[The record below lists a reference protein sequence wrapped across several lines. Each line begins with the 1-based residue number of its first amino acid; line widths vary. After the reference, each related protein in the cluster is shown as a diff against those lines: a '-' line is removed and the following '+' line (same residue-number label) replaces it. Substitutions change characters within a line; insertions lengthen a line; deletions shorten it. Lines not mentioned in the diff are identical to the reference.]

1 MKLVIAPDPYDVWA
15 MPFVQPYQLPVREPR
30 PGFRGRFFHSDHMT
44 FAYYSIQQGGWVH
57 IHHHENEEVWHILE
71 GEVEMTVGGEQR
83 LVRGGEAAVV
93 PAGVEHSATA
103 VQSSQVIVVDFPVRT
118 EVGGIDIG

>member
-1 MKLVIAPDPYDVWA
+1 MGFIEPGTLP
-15 MPFVQPYQLPVREPR
+15 QLEPKQ
-30 PGFRGRFFHSDHMT
+30 GWRGRFFHSDHMT

-57 IHHHENEEVWHILE
+57 AHHHENEEVWHVLE

-103 VQSSQVIVVDFPVRT
+103 TELCRVIVVDFPVRT
-118 EVGGIDIG
+118 EVAGVDIG

>member
-1 MKLVIAPDPYDVWA
+1 
-15 MPFVQPYQLPVREPR
+15 MPFVQPDRLPLREPR

-57 IHHHENEEVWHILE
+57 AHHHENEEVWHVLE

-103 VQSSQVIVVDFPVRT
+103 TRPCRVIVVDFPVRT
-118 EVGGIDIG
+118 EVAGVDIG